1 MGKSYRLPNGFGS
14 TYKLS
19 GNRRRPWVAAKTFGW
34 DRNGRQIKKI
44 IGYAENK
51 KDALQILT
59 TYNNNPLSSADLLLL
74 TFELAYEKWMHEIE
88 TGKIQMSES
97 NKKAYKSA
105 FKNCQSLHKIRIND
119 LKTSNVQEAIDECKL
134 GYASKRYIKL
144 LASKLNKYCKVQLD
158 MNNIRDFA
166 MGLILGN
173 YEKSNI
179 HIPFSHQEI
188 VILWQNLTLEYI
200 DSIIVSIY
208 TGVRPSELL
217 KIELDKINIDEKY
230 FIEGIKTKAGID
242 RPIPIHKDIEPIIR
256 KKLETNKKYLFEK
269 DGKKI
274 NYRYYLDKFKEI
286 LKKLL
291 MDHLPH
297 DGRHTLA
304 TEFDNINANEVCVK
318 IILGHK
324 IDDITKGVYTHKLI
338 SQLVETINQIN
349 YIDDY
354 KIDYSAYLKSC

>member
-14 TYKLS
+14 VYKLS
-19 GNRRRPWVAAKTFGW
+19 GNRRRPWVAVKTFGW
-34 DRNGRQIKKI
+34 DKYGKQIQKP

-59 TYNNNPLSSADLLLL
+59 TYNNNPLDSIDLLVL
-74 TFELAYEKWMHEIE
+74 TYEEVYHKWMNEIE
-88 TGKIQMSES
+88 LGKIKMSIS
-97 NKKAYKSA
+97 NRNSYKAA
-105 FKNCQSLHKIRIND
+105 FNNSKNLHRIRIYD
-119 LKTSNVQEAIDECKL
+119 LRTTNVQDVIDNCNL
-134 GYASKRYIKL
+134 GYDSKRYIKL

-173 YEKSNI
+173 YEKSSI

-188 VILWQNLTLEYI
+188 IILWQNLALEYI

-217 KIELDKINIDEKY
+217 KIELDKINIDENY

-242 RPIPIHKDIEPIIR
+242 RPIPIHKDIEPIFR
-256 KKLETNKKYLFEK
+256 KKIETNKKYLFEK

-274 NYRYYLDKFKEI
+274 NYRYYLDKFKET
-286 LKKLL
+286 LEKLE

-304 TEFDNINANEVCVK
+304 TELDNIKANEVCTK

-338 SQLVETINQIN
+338 GQLVETVNQIN
-349 YIDDY
+349 YIGDF

>member
-14 TYKLS
+14 VYKLS
-19 GNRRRPWVAAKTFGW
+19 GNRRRPWVAVKTFGW
-34 DRNGRQIKKI
+34 DEYGKQIQKP

-59 TYNNNPLSSADLLLL
+59 TYNNNPLSSSDLLVL
-74 TFELAYEKWMHEIE
+74 TFELAYEKWMNEIE
-88 TGKIQMSES
+88 IGKIKMSVP

-105 FKNCQSLHKIRIND
+105 FKNCQSIHEIRIND
-119 LKTSNVQEAIDECKL
+119 LKTSDVQGAIDECKL

-144 LASKLNKYCKVQLD
+144 LASKVCNYCKVQLD
-158 MNNIRDFA
+158 MTSIRDFA
-166 MGLILGN
+166 KGLILGE
-173 YEKSNI
+173 YEESNI
-179 HIPFSHQEI
+179 HTIFTHQEI
-188 VILWQNLTLEYI
+188 ITLWKNLTQDYI
-200 DSIIVSIY
+200 DSILVSIY

-274 NYRYYLDKFKEI
+274 NYRYYLDKFKEA
-286 LKKLL
+286 LTKLL
-291 MDHLPH
+291 LDHLPH

-349 YIDDY
+349 YIGDY

>member
-44 IGYAENK
+44 IGYAESK
-51 KDALQILT
+51 KEALQILM
-59 TYNNNPLSSADLLLL
+59 TYNNNPLDSADLLTL
-74 TFELAYEKWMHEIE
+74 TYEKAYQKWMYEVEI
-88 TGKIQMSES
+88 GNIKMSDS
-97 NKKAYKSA
+97 NKNSYKAA
-105 FKNCQSLHKIRIND
+105 FKNCVSLHKIKIYD
-119 LKTSNVQEAIDECKL
+119 LKTADVQDAINNCNL
-134 GYASKRYIKL
+134 GYDSKRYIKL
-144 LASKLNKYCKVQLD
+144 LVSKLYKYCKVQLD
-158 MNNIRDFA
+158 MNNIRDFS

-188 VILWQNLTLEYI
+188 LILWQNLILEYI

-217 KIELDKINIDEKY
+217 KIELEKINIEQKY
-230 FIEGIKTKAGID
+230 FIEGIKTKSGIN
-242 RPIPIHKDIEPIIR
+242 RPIPIHKDIEPIFR
-256 KKLETNKKYLFEK
+256 KKLSTNKKYLFEK
-269 DGKKI
+269 NGEKI
-274 NYRYYLDKFKEI
+274 NYRYYLGKFKEV
-286 LKKLL
+286 LKRLG
-291 MDHLPH
+291 MNHIPH

-304 TEFDNINANEVCVK
+304 TELDNINANEVCTK

-324 IDDITKGVYTHKLI
+324 IDDITKGVYTHKGI
-338 SQLVETINQIN
+338 DQLVETINQIN

-354 KIDYSAYLKSC
+354 KIDYSVYLKSC